1 MQVFWHYLELT
12 FLVLIGIQ
20 VAYSL
25 IFALAAHIPRKINTQ
40 KDKQYRITILIPS
53 YKEDVIILQTA
64 KQALGLDY
72 PDALKHVVVGSDQMK
87 EETVEKLRAM
97 GAEVVVMNFEH
108 STKSKNLLAQM
119 EAQKG
124 DKWPDFF
131 LILDADNRMDTNGL
145 IETNAIIRPDIPVYQ
160 LHRTAK
166 NSNTKLAVLDGI
178 TEAISNNIF
187 REGHRNLGISSA
199 LIGSG
204 MLFEASV
211 LKETLENI
219 NKDSAVEDKLFEFYL
234 LEQRKTIEFIPHIP
248 VYDEKVSQGKNF
260 SNQRKRW
267 IAGQFH
273 AFRVFFFP
281 GLLGLLK
288 GNIGFFDKMLQM
300 GLVPKLLF
308 AVLLFIAAGLAFIL
322 QVPHPYWYWYLGLY
336 VFTLL
341 ICVPRQYY
349 TWKNMGLIIEI
360 PKAAFFMVL
369 AILRIKRNQSVKQFE
384 HTEKGFGAETEDS
397 GKEGK

>member
-1 MQVFWHYLELT
+1 MQLFWYYFELVF
-12 FLVLIGIQ
+12 LIFIGLQ

-25 IFALAAHIPRKINTQ
+25 IFALAAHLPRKILQ
-40 KDKQYRITILIPS
+40 QSEKQHKITILIPS

-64 KQALGLDY
+64 RQALELDY
-72 PDALKHVVVGSDQMK
+72 PAELKNVVVGSDQMQ
-87 EETVEKLRAM
+87 EATVEKLRAM

-119 EAQKG
+119 QSQEG
-124 DKWPDFF
+124 DKWPDYF
-131 LILDADNRMDTNGL
+131 LILDADNRMDKDGL
-145 IETNAIIRPDIPVYQ
+145 IETNRIIRSDTPVYQ

-166 NSNTKLAVLDGI
+166 NNNTKLAILDGI
-178 TEAISNNIF
+178 TEGISNNIF

-204 MLFEASV
+204 MLFEASI
-211 LKETLENI
+211 LKQTLENI

-234 LEQRKTIEFIPHIP
+234 LEHRKTIEFIPGIP

-281 GLLGLLK
+281 GLKALLR
-288 GNIGFFDKMLQM
+288 GNIGFFDKMYQM
-300 GLVPKLLF
+300 ALVPKLLF
-308 AVLLFIAAGLAFIL
+308 AVLLFLTAALAFVFKADHSL
-322 QVPHPYWYWYLGLY
+322 WYWYLGLY
-336 VFTLL
+336 AFTLF
-341 ICVPRQYY
+341 ICIPRSYFK
-349 TWKNMGLIIEI
+349 WENIGILFEL

-384 HTEKGFGAETEDS
+384 HTQKEFIPDEDETKS
-397 GKEGK
+397 

>member
-1 MQVFWHYLELT
+1 MQELGHYLEYV
-12 FLVLIGIQ
+12 FLILIGIQ
-20 VAYSL
+20 VTYSL
-25 IFALAAHIPRKINTQ
+25 IFALAAHLPRKIRRQ
-40 KDKQYRITILIPS
+40 SEKQHRITILIPS
-53 YKEDVIILQTA
+53 YKEDVIILHTA
-64 KQALGLDY
+64 RQALDLDY

-87 EETVEKLRAM
+87 EETVLKLRDM

-119 EAQKG
+119 QAQEG
-124 DKWPDFF
+124 NKWPDYF
-131 LILDADNRMDTNGL
+131 LILDADNRMDSDGL
-145 IETNAIIRPDIPVYQ
+145 KETNAIIREDIPVYQ

-166 NSNTKLAVLDGI
+166 NANTKLAVLDGI

-204 MLFEASV
+204 MLFKAEV

-234 LEQRKTIEFIPHIP
+234 LENRKTIEFIPDIP

-273 AFRVFFFP
+273 AFRVFFLP
-281 GLLGLLK
+281 GLVALFK

-308 AVLLFIAAGLAFIL
+308 AVLLFITAGLAWVL
-322 QVPHPYWYWYLGLY
+322 GAEHNLWYWYLGLY
-336 VFTLL
+336 LFTLF
-341 ICVPRQYY
+341 ICIPGKYFR
-349 TWKNMGLIIEI
+349 WKNLGLLIEI
-360 PKAAFFMVL
+360 PKAAFFMIL
-369 AILRIKRNQSVKQFE
+369 AILRIKKNQSVKQFE
-384 HTEKGFGAETEDS
+384 HTQKEYVAEDQDP
-397 GKEGK
+397 K

>member
-1 MQVFWHYLELT
+1 MQELGHYLEYV
-12 FLVLIGIQ
+12 FLILIGIQ
-20 VAYSL
+20 VAYSF
-25 IFALAAHIPRKINTQ
+25 IFALAAHIPRKIRRQ
-40 KDKQYRITILIPS
+40 KEKQHRITILIPS

-64 KQALGLDY
+64 RQALELDY
-72 PDALKHVVVGSDQMK
+72 PSDLKHVVVGSDQMK
-87 EETVEKLRAM
+87 EETVLKLREM

-119 EAQKG
+119 QAQEG
-124 DKWPDFF
+124 AKWPDYF
-131 LILDADNRMDTNGL
+131 LILDADNRMDSNGL
-145 IETNAIIRPDIPVYQ
+145 LETNAIIRDDIPVYQ

-166 NSNTKLAVLDGI
+166 NANTKLAVLDGI

-204 MLFEASV
+204 MLFKAEV

-234 LEQRKTIEFIPHIP
+234 LENRKVIEFIPDVL

-281 GLLGLLK
+281 GLAALFK

-308 AVLLFIAAGLAFIL
+308 AVLLFITGSLAWLFKAE
-322 QVPHPYWYWYLGLY
+322 HPIWYWYLGLY
-336 VFTLL
+336 LFTLF
-341 ICVPRQYY
+341 ICIPGKYFR
-349 TWKNMGLIIEI
+349 WKNLGLLIEI
-360 PKAAFFMVL
+360 PKAAFFMIL
-369 AILRIKRNQSVKQFE
+369 AILRIKKNQSVKQFE
-384 HTEKGFGAETEDS
+384 HTQ
-397 GKEGK
+397 KEYLADEPKDTK

>member
-1 MQVFWHYLELT
+1 MQELWHYLELI
-12 FLVLIGIQ
+12 FLILIGIQ

-25 IFALAAHIPRKINTQ
+25 IFALAAHIPRKIKRQ
-40 KDKQYRITILIPS
+40 SEKQYRITILIPS

-64 KQALGLDY
+64 QQALSLDY
-72 PDALKHVVVGSDQMK
+72 PKDLMHVVVGSDQMK
-87 EETVEKLRAM
+87 EETVTRLREM
-97 GAEVVVMNFEH
+97 GAEVVVMNFDH

-119 EAQKG
+119 QAQEG
-124 DKWPDFF
+124 AKWPDYF

-145 IETNAIIRPDIPVYQ
+145 KETNAIINESIPVYQ

-166 NSNTKLAVLDGI
+166 NANTKLAILDGI

-204 MLFEASV
+204 MLFEAST

-234 LEQRKTIEFIPHIP
+234 LENRKTIEFIPHIP

-281 GLLGLLK
+281 GILGLLR

-308 AVLLFIAAGLAFIL
+308 AVLLFICAGLAYL
-322 QVPHPYWYWYLGLY
+322 LNASQPYWYWYLGLY
-336 VFTLL
+336 LFTLFICIPRKYFRWENLGLL
-341 ICVPRQYY
+341 IEV
-349 TWKNMGLIIEI
+349 
-360 PKAAFFMVL
+360 PKAAFYMLL

-384 HTEKGFGAETEDS
+384 HTQKEFIAEDEDQP
-397 GKEGK
+397 K

>member
-1 MQVFWHYLELT
+1 MQEFWHYFELI
-12 FLVLIGIQ
+12 FLILIGIQ
-20 VAYSL
+20 VFYSL
-25 IFALAAHIPRKINTQ
+25 IFALAAHIPRKLRRHSEQ
-40 KDKQYRITILIPS
+40 EHRICILIPS

-64 KQALGLDY
+64 KQALDLDY
-72 PDALKHVVVGSDQMK
+72 PKHLMNVVVGSDQMK
-87 EETVEKLRAM
+87 AETVETLREM

-108 STKSKNLLAQM
+108 STKSKNLLSQLQSQ
-119 EAQKG
+119 EG
-124 DKWPDFF
+124 DKWPDYF
-131 LILDADNRMDTNGL
+131 LILDADNRMDSNGL
-145 IETNAIIRPDIPVYQ
+145 RETNTVLHSDIPVYQ

-166 NSNTKLAVLDGI
+166 NNNTKLAVLDGI
-178 TEAISNNIF
+178 TEGIANNIF

-204 MLFEASV
+204 MVFEANL

-234 LEQRKTIEFIPHIP
+234 LENRKTIEFVPHIP

-281 GLLGLLK
+281 GLKALLK

-308 AVLLFIAAGLAFIL
+308 AVLLFMLALLAFVL
-322 QVPHPYWYWYLGLY
+322 KTPHAIWYWYLGLY
-336 VFTLL
+336 AFTLF
-341 ICVPRQYY
+341 ICIPKSYFK
-349 TWKNMGLIIEI
+349 WKNIGILFEL

-369 AILRIKRNQSVKQFE
+369 AILRIKRNQSVKTFE
-384 HTEKGFGAETEDS
+384 HTQKEYVGEDS
-397 GKEGK
+397 ESESK

>member
-1 MQVFWHYLELT
+1 MQEFWHYFELF

-25 IFALAAHIPRKINTQ
+25 IFALAAHLPRKIKRQNE
-40 KDKQYRITILIPS
+40 KQHRITILIPS

-64 KQALGLDY
+64 RQALDLDY
-72 PDALKHVVVGSDQMK
+72 PAELMNVVVGSDQMK
-87 EETVEKLRAM
+87 PETVEKLRAM

-108 STKSKNLLAQM
+108 STKSKNLLAQL
-119 EAQKG
+119 ESQEG
-124 DKWPDFF
+124 SKWPDYF
-131 LILDADNRMDTNGL
+131 LILDADNRMDKNGL
-145 IETNAIIRPDIPVYQ
+145 QETNSIIREDIPVYQ

-166 NSNTKLAVLDGI
+166 NDNTNLAVLDGI
-178 TEAISNNIF
+178 TEAIANNIF

-204 MLFEASV
+204 MLFEANL
-211 LKETLENI
+211 LKETLVNI

-234 LEQRKTIEFIPHIP
+234 LENRKTIEFIPDIP

-281 GLLGLLK
+281 GIKALFT

-308 AVLLFIAAGLAFIL
+308 AVLLGILAVL
-322 QVPHPYWYWYLGLY
+322 ALVLKAEHDLWYWYLGLY
-336 VFTLL
+336 AFTLF
-341 ICVPRQYY
+341 ICIPRSYFK
-349 TWKNMGLIIEI
+349 WRNIGILFEL

-384 HTEKGFGAETEDS
+384 HTQKEFVPEEESEKQS
-397 GKEGK
+397 

>member
-1 MQVFWHYLELT
+1 MKEFLYYFELV
-12 FLVLIGIQ
+12 FLVLIGLQ
-20 VAYSL
+20 VLYSL
-25 IFALAAHIPRKINTQ
+25 VFALAAHIPRKIRRQ
-40 KDKQYRITILIPS
+40 DQRKHRITILIPS

-64 KQALGLDY
+64 RQALDLDY
-72 PDALKHVVVGSDQMK
+72 PQELFNVVVGSDQMQ
-87 EETVEKLRAM
+87 EETVAKLREM

-108 STKSKNLLAQM
+108 STKSKNLLAQLQSQ
-119 EAQKG
+119 EG
-124 DKWPDFF
+124 DQWPEYF
-131 LILDADNRMDTNGL
+131 LILDADNRMDADGL
-145 IETNAIIRPDIPVYQ
+145 IETNAIIRSDIPVYQ

-166 NSNTKLAVLDGI
+166 NNNTKLAILDGI
-178 TEAISNNIF
+178 TEGISNNIF

-204 MLFEASV
+204 MLFEASL

-234 LEQRKTIEFIPHIP
+234 LEHRKTIDFIPHIP
-248 VYDEKVSQGKNF
+248 VYDEKVSKGKNF

-281 GLLGLLK
+281 GIKALFK

-308 AVLLFIAAGLAFIL
+308 AVLLALLAGLALIL
-322 QVPHPYWYWYLGLY
+322 GADHKLWYWYLGLY

-341 ICVPRQYY
+341 ICVPRSYY
-349 TWKNMGLIIEI
+349 RWQNIGILFEI

-369 AILRIKRNQSVKQFE
+369 AIMRIKKNQSVKQFE
-384 HTEKGFGAETEDS
+384 HTQKEFIPEEGEK
-397 GKEGK
+397 